1 VVDKAEI
8 GEARSIG
15 GAKGWMREG
24 AGGEGE
30 KDRNEVE
37 VAGGVMGDWSDGV
50 VDRGECGEVIMDGE
64 VYEGKMTIENEQVN
78 LSPWIAKRDLMT
90 YLHRRGATELR

>member
-1 VVDKAEI
+1 
-8 GEARSIG
+8 
-15 GAKGWMREG
+15 
-24 AGGEGE
+24 
-30 KDRNEVE
+30 
-37 VAGGVMGDWSDGV
+37 V